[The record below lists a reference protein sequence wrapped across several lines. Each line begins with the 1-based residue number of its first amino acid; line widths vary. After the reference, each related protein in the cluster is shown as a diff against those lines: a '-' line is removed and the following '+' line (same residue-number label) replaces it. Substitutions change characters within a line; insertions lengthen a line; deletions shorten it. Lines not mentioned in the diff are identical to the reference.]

1 MMATRL
7 RTSMVLHAIL
17 LILATIG
24 LYPFI
29 YMLVNSLKS
38 GVQTTVN
45 PWWFTSWHLM
55 WSNYESAFQATIQSY
70 ERSIFITAVSV
81 VFILFCA
88 ALSAYAFAR
97 LRFHGKEILFTVI
110 FALLLVPGFLT
121 LIPLFIEI
129 KNLHLLSN
137 VWGLILPYVAGGQAF
152 AIFILRSFFRA
163 IPDDLFDA
171 AYIDGAGDM
180 LIFYRIVLPL
190 SIPILVTL
198 ALLSIVGIWSD
209 FLLPSLVM
217 GASHPTLAVAIVN
230 FQAPAL
236 VPSVDVFNIQL
247 AAFTLS
253 CIPLAL
259 SFSFLMRYF
268 VQGMTSGAIKM

>member
-1 MMATRL
+1 MVTRL

-17 LILATIG
+17 LILAAIG

-29 YMLVNSLKS
+29 YMLVNSLKT
-38 GVQTTVN
+38 GVQTTNN
-45 PWWFTSWHLM
+45 PWWFTSWRLM
-55 WSNYESAFQATIQSY
+55 WSNYGSAFQATIQSY
-70 ERSIFITAVSV
+70 EKSIFITAVSV
-81 VFILFCA
+81 ALILICA

-97 LRFHGKEILFTVI
+97 LHFYGKEILFTVI

-129 KNLHLLSN
+129 KNLHLLNN

-180 LIFYRIVLPL
+180 LIFRRIVLPL
-190 SIPILVTL
+190 SVPVLVTL

-209 FLLPSLVM
+209 FLLPSLVL
-217 GASHPTLAVAIVN
+217 GTSDPTLAVAIVN
-230 FQAPAL
+230 FQAP
-236 VPSVDVFNIQL
+236 PSAHQADVFNIQL

-253 CIPLAL
+253 SIPLAL
-259 SFSFLMRYF
+259 LFSFLMRYF